1 MTSFSSCTQY
11 DGPAVHSQ
19 MPASAPEEPEEP
31 EEPAEPEES
40 ASPGAD
46 QMVRPRTDIG
56 TSAEVASSSGP
67 QSSRSAAAA
76 AARKAVSITGGASV
90 MARTLSL
97 EGRCHGDAAGLA

>member
-19 MPASAPEEPEEP
+19 MPASAP
-31 EEPAEPEES
+31 AES
-40 ASPGAD
+40 GAD

-56 TSAEVASSSGP
+56 MSAEVASSSSP

-76 AARKAVSITGGASV
+76 AARKAVSMTGGESV
-90 MARTLSL
+90 MVKSLSL
-97 EGRCHGDAAGLA
+97 EGGVAGTRHANKMDHRT